1 MGSAKK
7 ITKAKKE
14 VVVRPVVNALPKT
27 LWAETRT
34 WLMSLFSPMPR
45 RSALPDVESP
55 EPYALY
61 LSRRFPP
68 REASLV
74 LISSS
79 VASSGKSDR
88 PLRRIEVPE
97 LLVGVGEPL
106 TSGVVAAARAKSI
119 EGSIRPWAGCKRS

>member
-1 MGSAKK
+1 
-7 ITKAKKE
+7 
-14 VVVRPVVNALPKT
+14 
-27 LWAETRT
+27 
-34 WLMSLFSPMPR
+34 MPR
-45 RSALPDVESP
+45 RSALADG

-61 LSRRFPP
+61 LSRRFAP

-97 LLVGVGEPL
+97 LLVGVGEAL
-106 TSGVVAAARAKSI
+106 TSGVVTAARAKSI
-119 EGSIRPWAGCKRS
+119 EGSIRAWVGCKRS